1 MPCQIK
7 SKPKSK
13 SQKAVEIAKDVI
25 SRLRRKKLKIKQG
38 NGYILP
44 IEDVVLNMDIS
55 LQPQVELLE
64 SKCEV
69 CALGGMLLS
78 YVRLFNNVESV
89 DRVDE
94 YDFDFIFE
102 KLSDVFPEKTL
113 VIIEGVFEGMLIN
126 EEFLFDP
133 PRYYLSKDESKKISQ
148 IEKRILKFRKKVLA
162 RCKERSKKAKAEAV
176 LSAICR
182 NIIRNKGKFI
192 LPE

>member
-13 SQKAVEIAKDVI
+13 SQKAVEIAKDVV
-25 SRLRRKKLKIKQG
+25 SRLRCKKLKIKQG

-44 IEDVVLNMDIS
+44 IKDQVVTLNMDIS

-69 CALGGMLLS
+69 CALGSMLLS

-102 KLSDVFPEKTL
+102 KLSDVFPKNTL
-113 VIIEGVFEGMLIN
+113 VIIEGVFEGTLIN
-126 EEFLFDP
+126 EELLFND
-133 PRYYLSKDESKKISQ
+133 YYSSKNKLKISQ
-148 IEKRILKFRKKVLA
+148 IEKRILKFRKKVFA
-162 RCKERSKKAKAEAV
+162 RCKQRGKKAKAEAV